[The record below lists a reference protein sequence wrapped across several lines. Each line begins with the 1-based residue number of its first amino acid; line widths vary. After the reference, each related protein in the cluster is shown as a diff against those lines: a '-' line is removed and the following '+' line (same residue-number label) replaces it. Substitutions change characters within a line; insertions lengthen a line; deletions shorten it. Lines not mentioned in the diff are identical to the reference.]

1 MSMHSVKSP
10 DVRLPTIRYAVTRVA
25 SAPGSPSRTAAGT
38 TMAVVRD
45 KVTRLF
51 VVAAIA
57 EAISWAGLLAGMAVK
72 YGPPGNEL
80 GVQIFG
86 PIHGALFVIYGA
98 LVLAVA
104 RVRRWSLLAAV
115 VALACAVP
123 PFATIAFER
132 WARRRGM
139 LDTTE
144 PVREPAPVG

>member
-1 MSMHSVKSP
+1 MAG
-10 DVRLPTIRYAVTRVA
+10 VRE
-25 SAPGSPSRTAAGT
+25 
-38 TMAVVRD
+38 

-51 VVAAIA
+51 VVGAIA

-72 YGPPGNEL
+72 YGPPGNEV

-86 PIHGALFVIYGA
+86 PIHGALFVAYGV

-104 RVRRWSLLAAV
+104 RVHRWGVLTTV

-123 PFATIAFER
+123 PFATLVFER

-139 LDTTE
+139 LDVAE
-144 PVREPAPVG
+144 PAREPAPVG

>member
-1 MSMHSVKSP
+1 M
-10 DVRLPTIRYAVTRVA
+10 RE
-25 SAPGSPSRTAAGT
+25 
-38 TMAVVRD
+38 

-86 PIHGALFVIYGA
+86 PIHGALFVAYGV

-104 RVRRWSLLAAV
+104 RVHRWSLLATG

-123 PFATIAFER
+123 PFATLVFER
-132 WARRRGM
+132 SARRRGL
-139 LDTTE
+139 LDVTE
-144 PVREPAPVG
+144 PAREPAPVG

>member
-1 MSMHSVKSP
+1 MV
-10 DVRLPTIRYAVTRVA
+10 
-25 SAPGSPSRTAAGT
+25 
-38 TMAVVRD
+38 VVRD

-57 EAISWAGLLAGMAVK
+57 EAFSWAGLLVGMVVK

-86 PIHGALFVIYGA
+86 SIHGALFVAYGV

-104 RVRRWSLLAAV
+104 RVHRWSLLATL

-123 PFATIAFER
+123 PFATVVFER
-132 WARRRGM
+132 WARGRGM
-139 LDTTE
+139 LDVTE
-144 PVREPAPVG
+144 PAKQPAPVG